1 MKNNIYNLFFL
12 LLTFFA
18 SISSFAQKIT
28 EIQVNGLD
36 RISRGTFL
44 NYLPL
49 ETGDEISQELVD
61 NSLKSLYETK
71 MFSKISVD
79 LKNEILVFNV
89 SENPTIKFL
98 DFNNYKDG
106 AVLDEDVINDLKNN
120 LNLRDGQI
128 FVKDN
133 LDRLTDEL
141 RNLYQKNA
149 FYKIEISVN
158 SKVDNQNR
166 IEIDVNLD
174 EGEKALI
181 KKFNISGNNTFSKDD
196 ITDQFNIGEPD
207 FFLINYFTEK
217 DNFSEVEYQAGLK
230 NITNLYTSKGF
241 LDIKTNKSKV
251 NFDVKNNEIYV
262 DIIIDEGPQYKLG
275 SIIFNGDLK
284 FFTSEYL
291 RKKIKLEE
299 NENFNRKEIIKGI
312 NAITDLYRD
321 KGFAYTLLDLD
332 AKASKASSNILDVI
346 INIDPSGLVYVNRIE
361 FRGNNKTQDDVLR
374 REMTINEGQSYS
386 KKELDESVNK
396 IKRLGY
402 FSSVNYEM
410 KRHANNPDKVDLIF
424 DLVESKTGEF
434 SIGVSH
440 SNSTGASLNL
450 SVSQKNILGTGNT
463 LKAALRN
470 SDAVKEKS
478 FYFLDP
484 HFNNLGHSISYGFFD
499 KTIDASNLDASAYSI
514 SENGINFGYGIPISG
529 DSELSTELR
538 VSSLEL
544 TCGDSLRLVDEVIQC
559 ADPDNKDITTSFS
572 YVQNSLN
579 DFYFP
584 TEGTQKQMSGLVS
597 LPFSDLKYYQIEGSY
612 RDYSQILDNKTFKT
626 SARIKYASGYGGEK
640 LPFYKRYFEGGQSS
654 VRGFDFNSLGS
665 KYSNG
670 KPKGGE
676 FSLITSTGIS
686 TSMDFLGIDNQNMKF
701 ITFADAGTIA
711 ETVSDISPD
720 EIRSSLGFGVNWL
733 TPVGPL
739 GFHYAYPLVKKNED
753 VIKTF
758 SFELGA
764 SF

>member
-18 SISSFAQKIT
+18 STSSFAQKIT

-484 HFNNLGHSISYGFFD
+484 HFNNLGHSM
-499 KTIDASNLDASAYSI
+499 L
-514 SENGINFGYGIPISG
+514 
-529 DSELSTELR
+529 
-538 VSSLEL
+538 
-544 TCGDSLRLVDEVIQC
+544 
-559 ADPDNKDITTSFS
+559 
-572 YVQNSLN
+572 
-579 DFYFP
+579 
-584 TEGTQKQMSGLVS
+584 
-597 LPFSDLKYYQIEGSY
+597 
-612 RDYSQILDNKTFKT
+612 QILTHLHT
-626 SARIKYASGYGGEK
+626 
-640 LPFYKRYFEGGQSS
+640 L
-654 VRGFDFNSLGS
+654 
-665 KYSNG
+665 
-670 KPKGGE
+670 
-676 FSLITSTGIS
+676 
-686 TSMDFLGIDNQNMKF
+686 
-701 ITFADAGTIA
+701 
-711 ETVSDISPD
+711 
-720 EIRSSLGFGVNWL
+720 
-733 TPVGPL
+733 
-739 GFHYAYPLVKKNED
+739 
-753 VIKTF
+753 
-758 SFELGA
+758 
-764 SF
+764 